1 MLIVDE
7 EDTHAKR
14 PSMYDN
20 FADKL
25 EWFLCDYFACFR
37 IFALCHDCHNKNNNN
52 KNKNK
57 NKSVVAISQSASDI
71 ILQHS
76 DTNIHPLHE

>member
-37 IFALCHDCHNKNNNN
+37 IFALCYYCNNNN
-52 KNKNK
+52 

-76 DTNIHPLHE
+76 DTSIHPLHE

>member
-37 IFALCHDCHNKNNNN
+37 IFALCHDCNNNN
-52 KNKNK
+52 NN
-57 NKSVVAISQSASDI
+57 NNSVVAISQSASDI